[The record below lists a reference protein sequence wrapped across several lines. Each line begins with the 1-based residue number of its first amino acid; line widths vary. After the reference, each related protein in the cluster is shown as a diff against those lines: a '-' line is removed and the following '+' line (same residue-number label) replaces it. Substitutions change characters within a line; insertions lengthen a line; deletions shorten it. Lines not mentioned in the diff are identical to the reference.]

1 MSQTV
6 ENNKRIAKNTVALYL
21 RTLITMAVGLYTSRV
36 VLNVLGVDDYGLY
49 NVVGGVVAMFSILTA
64 TLSQAISRYFTFELG
79 KNDATQLH
87 VIFCTGVNIQL
98 IMSIIVVVIAE
109 IGGVWFLNSKMN
121 IPPDRMVAAN
131 WVLQFSI
138 LSFVVSLISV
148 PYNAAIIAH
157 EKMKA
162 FAYVGV
168 LEASLKLII
177 AFALFIS
184 PIDKLITYGFLL
196 VVVSVVIRIVYG
208 NYCHKHFEE
217 CHYEFFIDKSLLA
230 EMAKFA
236 GLNAITC
243 SAFMFNTQGVNI
255 LSNLFF
261 GVAINAARGIA
272 LQVDTVIRG
281 FVTNFTTAAK
291 PQIIKYYSSGDY
303 KNMFNLVC
311 SSTKFS
317 YYLMLIFAIP
327 FIFEAK
333 NILGIWLKNYPSYAP
348 SFVQW
353 SMFVTLIMLLGEMLY
368 IAILA
373 TGKLKRYVLYETIIT
388 ILVFP
393 ISYILF
399 KIDLPPFVP
408 YTLMGIAY
416 LVLAIVR
423 LLYLHKIVD
432 FSVKQFAFN
441 AFFPIIL
448 TTTLSLMLGYGI
460 FRLVNANGFLLTFTA
475 CVLMAFAVCVSIILV
490 GLAKSERLYLYERV
504 SRYARKI

>member
-1 MSQTV
+1 MSQTS

-79 KNDATQLH
+79 KNDTKKLH

-98 IMSIIVVVIAE
+98 IMSMIVVVIAE

-121 IPPDRMVAAN
+121 IPPDRMIAAN

-138 LSFVVSLISV
+138 LSFVVTLISV

-168 LEASLKLII
+168 LEASLKLAI
-177 AFALFIS
+177 AFVLFVS

-196 VVVSVVIRIVYG
+196 VVVSVVIRLVYG
-208 NYCHKHFEE
+208 NFCHKHFEE
-217 CHYEFFIDKSLLA
+217 CHYEFFIDKSLLT

-291 PQIIKYYSSGDY
+291 PQIIKI
-303 KNMFNLVC
+303 C
-311 SSTKFS
+311 
-317 YYLMLIFAIP
+317 
-327 FIFEAK
+327 
-333 NILGIWLKNYPSYAP
+333 
-348 SFVQW
+348 
-353 SMFVTLIMLLGEMLY
+353 
-368 IAILA
+368 
-373 TGKLKRYVLYETIIT
+373 
-388 ILVFP
+388 
-393 ISYILF
+393 
-399 KIDLPPFVP
+399 
-408 YTLMGIAY
+408 
-416 LVLAIVR
+416 
-423 LLYLHKIVD
+423 
-432 FSVKQFAFN
+432 
-441 AFFPIIL
+441 
-448 TTTLSLMLGYGI
+448 LS
-460 FRLVNANGFLLTFTA
+460 
-475 CVLMAFAVCVSIILV
+475 
-490 GLAKSERLYLYERV
+490 
-504 SRYARKI
+504 